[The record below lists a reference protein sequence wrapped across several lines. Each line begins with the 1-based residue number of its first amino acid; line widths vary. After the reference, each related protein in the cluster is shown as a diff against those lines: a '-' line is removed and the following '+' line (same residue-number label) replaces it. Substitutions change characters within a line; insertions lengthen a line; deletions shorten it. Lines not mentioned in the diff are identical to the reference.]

1 MKVILCGGRFGGTY
15 VSYDKFKNDFFIPI
29 LSKFF
34 SEDTSIFLY
43 NHHDPVAP
51 VTSEKFTEICGS
63 HIAKTKK
70 NNEKKVFIVNWGWH
84 SSTGEYTDFDG
95 YARPLGICT
104 SPAVAFKEEHRLEGE
119 YVVKNKNGLPVST
132 IYSDPSGYTVI
143 YFLWDA
149 FHLVNEGSK
158 NELEREFLAMAV
170 NVHRDIFQK
179 KYHEIIGDDEAE
191 KLPFISV
198 YDKALESIGGVDKIP
213 EIVDEMI
220 SVAPVKELVLAINQ
234 LLKCYNTERFNRTN
248 KPLYVDN
255 KMVKTWLRGW
265 AESKWPYFILF
276 GHALSIKNSYS
287 FKLDPDR
294 DRQIVKGLISG
305 FKRKFCKYAPI
316 IDFFDVREIIS
327 NQILVTHESLNEY
340 MPHKKGMKLTKFF
353 SEYFEDEKFDI
364 EFSKVIQAREMQSV
378 IHISIN
384 PMDYITSSITK
395 HGWKSCHSMIDGMC
409 GGGCLSYMFDKGTL
423 VAFMASDS
431 MYLYD
436 LCGNNK
442 PFSWNSK
449 LWRQLIY
456 SNYLDN
462 DFVFCREYPQNYN
475 NNSVAEKVRNMLEEC
490 VSGFTETPNKW
501 VISKNGARKGGIY
514 KNCKGSAHYD
524 DVPSRETVLIKY
536 KGHKTIENLIVTGS
550 QPVCIFTGDKLDYS
564 VIDKRMIVSPRAFER

>member
-1 MKVILCGGRFGGTY
+1 
-15 VSYDKFKNDFFIPI
+15 
-29 LSKFF
+29 
-34 SEDTSIFLY
+34 
-43 NHHDPVAP
+43 
-51 VTSEKFTEICGS
+51 
-63 HIAKTKK
+63 
-70 NNEKKVFIVNWGWH
+70 
-84 SSTGEYTDFDG
+84 
-95 YARPLGICT
+95 
-104 SPAVAFKEEHRLEGE
+104 
-119 YVVKNKNGLPVST
+119 
-132 IYSDPSGYTVI
+132 
-143 YFLWDA
+143 
-149 FHLVNEGSK
+149 
-158 NELEREFLAMAV
+158 
-170 NVHRDIFQK
+170 
-179 KYHEIIGDDEAE
+179 
-191 KLPFISV
+191 
-198 YDKALESIGGVDKIP
+198 
-213 EIVDEMI
+213 
-220 SVAPVKELVLAINQ
+220 
-234 LLKCYNTERFNRTN
+234 
-248 KPLYVDN
+248 
-255 KMVKTWLRGW
+255 
-265 AESKWPYFILF
+265 
-276 GHALSIKNSYS
+276 
-287 FKLDPDR
+287 
-294 DRQIVKGLISG
+294 
-305 FKRKFCKYAPI
+305 
-316 IDFFDVREIIS
+316 
-327 NQILVTHESLNEY
+327 
-340 MPHKKGMKLTKFF
+340 
-353 SEYFEDEKFDI
+353 
-364 EFSKVIQAREMQSV
+364 MQSV